1 LDEQRPRRIYT
12 MSNWVDEF
20 LTRIE
25 AAVDG
30 VLEIEVGGQKIVAE
44 IGDDLVDFFKK
55 SRKLLLRVGKS
66 TFRSFL
72 LLLSEKKEEQAFN
85 LLLAKMDAED
95 LILRMEQNADALQE
109 YNDNRKD
116 FYDALKKFA
125 LNTLA
130 PTLAKALVGLL
141 I

>member
-1 LDEQRPRRIYT
+1 
-12 MSNWVDEF
+12 MSNWVEEF
-20 LTRIE
+20 VTRLE
-25 AAVDG
+25 AATDG
-30 VLEIEVGGQKIVAE
+30 IINVEIGGEKIVAK

-55 SRKLLLRVGKS
+55 NKKLLVRVGKS

-95 LILRMEQNADALQE
+95 LILRMEQNADALKE
-109 YNDNRKD
+109 YNDTRKD
-116 FYDALKKFA
+116 FYEALKKFS
-125 LNTLA
+125 LNALA
-130 PTLAKALVGLL
+130 PTLARALVGLL

>member
-1 LDEQRPRRIYT
+1 
-12 MSNWVDEF
+12 MANWVDEF

-30 VLEIEVGGQKIVAE
+30 VLEVEVGGEKIVAE
-44 IGDDLVDFFKK
+44 IGDDLVKFFKGN
-55 SRKLLLRVGKS
+55 RKLLLRVGKS

-109 YNDNRKD
+109 YNDTRKD

-125 LNTLA
+125 LNTLV

>member
-1 LDEQRPRRIYT
+1 
-12 MSNWVDEF
+12 MANWVDEF

-30 VLEIEVGGQKIVAE
+30 VLEVEVGGQKIVAQ
-44 IGDDLVDFFKK
+44 IGDDLVKFFKGN
-55 SRKLLLRVGKS
+55 RNLLLRVGKS

-95 LILRMEQNADALQE
+95 LILRMEQNAEAFQE
-109 YNDNRKD
+109 FNDTRQE
-116 FYDALKKFA
+116 FYESLRKFA
-125 LNTLA
+125 LSTLL
-130 PTLAKALVGLL
+130 PTVAKALVGLL
-141 I
+141 IL